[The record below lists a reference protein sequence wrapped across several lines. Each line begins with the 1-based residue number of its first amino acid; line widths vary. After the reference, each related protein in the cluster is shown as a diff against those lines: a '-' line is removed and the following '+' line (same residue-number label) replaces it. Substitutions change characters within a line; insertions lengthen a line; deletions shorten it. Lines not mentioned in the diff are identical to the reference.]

1 MMKKLLR
8 YISISTIIAL
18 GDISL
23 TFAQRP
29 PPIIPAG
36 NSLVIPS
43 ASTLASSEKST
54 FIADTLLPTI
64 TRTVI
69 TLSASLSVLFMI
81 IGGITILTAY
91 GKTEKIESAKKTI
104 IWAIIG
110 LLISI
115 LSYAIVSI
123 ISGIELPK

>member
-8 YISISTIIAL
+8 YISAAAIITL
-18 GDISL
+18 GNISL
-23 TFAQRP
+23 VLAQA
-29 PPIIPAG
+29 PPIIPSG

-43 ASTLASSEKST
+43 ATLVSSEKNT
-54 FIADTLLPTI
+54 FVADKLLPTI

-69 TLSASLSVLFMI
+69 TLSASLSVLFII

-104 IWAIIG
+104 TWAIIG